1 MVATLPPDIPEP
13 GLSWIEVGQWR
24 NWSYEPLLENT
35 ININFHLARKYVRIF
50 FSGQS
55 LSQGAKL
62 EVNSELR
69 GIDNVQGQI
78 YENFFLLQ
86 MEGTVLGERFKAD
99 APTAPDSLF

>member
-1 MVATLPPDIPEP
+1 M
-13 GLSWIEVGQWR
+13 
-24 NWSYEPLLENT
+24 
-35 ININFHLARKYVRIF
+35 ARKYVRIF

-69 GIDNVQGQI
+69 GTDNVQGQI
-78 YENFFLLQ
+78 YENLFSLQ

>member
-1 MVATLPPDIPEP
+1 MFVYL
-13 GLSWIEVGQWR
+13 
-24 NWSYEPLLENT
+24 
-35 ININFHLARKYVRIF
+35 

-55 LSQGAKL
+55 LFQGEKL

-69 GIDNVQGQI
+69 GTDNVQGQI